1 MTYNVEE
8 IRKKFPILNKEVYNK
23 PYVYFDNAA
32 TMHRPIEV
40 LESMG
45 QNYREFNGNPHRGAH
60 YMSNQTTVAYEA
72 VRDKVQQF
80 INANEREE
88 IIFTKGTTESI
99 NLVAYSFSEAF
110 ISEGDE
116 IIISEMEHHANIVP
130 WQLVCERKR
139 AILKVIPIEDN
150 GRLKVEEL
158 PSMITDRTKI
168 VSVTMVS
175 NVMGVVNPVNKI
187 VEIAHSKNVPVL
199 IDGAQAVPHIKIDV
213 QDLDCDFMAFSG
225 HKIYGPT
232 GVGCLYGKREFLEKM
247 PPFLAGGE
255 MIEEVSFNGTT
266 FNVIPYKFEAG
277 TPNYSEVIGLGT
289 AIDFVNEIGF
299 EKIAAYEHELLNYA
313 YEKLSTIENIRFI
326 GKTDH
331 QSGGISFLVGNIHPY
346 DLGMF
351 LDKLGYAV
359 RTGHH
364 CAQPLMKRFNIPGT
378 VRISFACYNT
388 KAEID
393 GFIAALKRTLMMF

>member
-8 IRKKFPILNKEVYNK
+8 IRKNFPILTKEVYNK

-32 TMHRPIEV
+32 TMHRPIQV

-45 QNYREFNGNPHRGAH
+45 QNYRDFNGNPHRGAH
-60 YMSNQTTVAYEA
+60 YMSNQTTVAFEA
-72 VRDKVQQF
+72 VRDKVQNF
-80 INANEREE
+80 LNVEDREE

-110 ISEGDE
+110 IFEGDE

-130 WQLVCERKR
+130 WQLVCERKK
-139 AILKVIPIEDN
+139 AVLKVIPIEDN
-150 GRLKVEEL
+150 GRLKVEMLE
-158 PSMITDRTKI
+158 SMINDRTKI

-175 NVMGVVNPVNKI
+175 NVMGVVNPVKEI
-187 VEIAHSKNVPVL
+187 VEIAHNKNVPVL
-199 IDGAQAVPHIKIDV
+199 IDAAQAVPHIKIDL
-213 QDLDCDFMAFSG
+213 QDLNCDFLAFSG

-232 GVGCLYGKREFLEKM
+232 GVGCLYGKRVYLEKM
-247 PPFLAGGE
+247 PPFLGGGE
-255 MIEEVSFNGTT
+255 MIEEVSFEGTT
-266 FNVIPYKFEAG
+266 FNTIPYKFEAG
-277 TPNYSEVIGLGT
+277 TPNYTEVIGLGA

-299 EKIAAYEHELLNYA
+299 ENIASYEHELLDYA
-313 YEKLSTIENIRFI
+313 YAQLEKIENIRFI

-346 DLGMF
+346 DIGMF
-351 LDKLGYAV
+351 LDKLGFAV

-364 CAQPLMKRFNIPGT
+364 CAQPLMKRFEIPGT

-393 GFIAALKRTLMMF
+393 GFIAALQRTLMMF